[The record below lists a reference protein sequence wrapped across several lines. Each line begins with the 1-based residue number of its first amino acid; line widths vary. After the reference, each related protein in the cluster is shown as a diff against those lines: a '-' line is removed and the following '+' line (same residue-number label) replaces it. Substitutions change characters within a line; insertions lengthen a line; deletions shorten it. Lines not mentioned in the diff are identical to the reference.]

1 MRIDV
6 GLGHVLDEDEG
17 KDDEGVS
24 VEQLQGSL
32 LVGQPVL
39 VVLDTLH
46 VPLLLQNL
54 VQAAAVHSRGWS
66 DGARSSWPLVST
78 LQDEGWP
85 QDRPLSPELDP
96 LGLPLGVGEVFNVI
110 GVN

>member
-17 KDDEGVS
+17 IDDEGVS
-24 VEQLQGSL
+24 EEQLQGPL
-32 LVGQPVL
+32 LAGQPVL

-78 LQDEGWP
+78 LQDLGGL
-85 QDRPLSPELDP
+85 RIVSLVLSWIHLDF
-96 LGLPLGVGEVFNVI
+96 LLVLVKFSM
-110 GVN
+110 